1 MENYIKDY
9 LTNINKMKSD
19 NIFKLDY
26 NEQSLKNNL
35 KFNSWKNIMLQKYGN
50 DVKCS
55 YDGLYFHCINESFR
69 NLPLCSSIYPSSFNL
84 FVIIAQKLCMTIIHF
99 VIVV

>member
-1 MENYIKDY
+1 MENDIKDY

-55 YDGLYFHCINESFR
+55 YDGLYFYYTNESFR
-69 NLPLCSSIYPSSFNL
+69 NLPLCSSIYPSSVNL
-84 FVIIAQKLCMTIIHF
+84 FVIIDQKLCMIIIHL